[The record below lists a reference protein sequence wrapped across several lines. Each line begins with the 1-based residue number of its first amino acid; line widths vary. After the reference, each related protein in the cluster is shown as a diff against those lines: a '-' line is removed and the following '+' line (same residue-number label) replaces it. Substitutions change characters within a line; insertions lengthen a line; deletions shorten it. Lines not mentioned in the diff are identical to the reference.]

1 MNALH
6 LKTRWKELYCLHNNN
21 VTILF
26 CKMVYFVK
34 KYLIIAVFVAYFCYI
49 KQRGEVLV
57 FFIVIELS
65 TNY

>member
-1 MNALH
+1 
-6 LKTRWKELYCLHNNN
+6 
-21 VTILF
+21 
-26 CKMVYFVK
+26 MVYFVK